1 MNYYKITIYN
11 SNNELVST
19 YFKSAETCED
29 AIMMVLKVIQ
39 LLSGDSIKIEE
50 M

>member
-1 MNYYKITIYN
+1 MNYYKITIYDKN
-11 SNNELVST
+11 DKLCST

-29 AIMMVLKVIQ
+29 AIMLVIKVTK
-39 LLSGDSIKIEE
+39 LSNGDSIKIEE